1 MTDPFHDW
9 RNPAKPCMWSKGYHD
24 NDHVV
29 KIGDTIEHWDNGEL
43 TTKEMV
49 VQLMNLYCQGY
60 SLGLEDAHYQVP
72 ATIEPAIITRECI
85 AVFHVSNHSCDCS
98 IAAIWYKN

>member
-72 ATIEPAIITRECI
+72 AIPI
-85 AVFHVSNHSCDCS
+85 ATDIGPNS
-98 IAAIWYKN
+98 IYQWVRYTFNPTNRDTLVVYR